1 MDEQPIDLSRRRRR
15 RSTDEK
21 PRNDHTSTM
30 SPEELVRHNRRRALA
45 TPLAEVFKD
54 KVNVVNMFEGAGLI
68 TVQQLLAVSLER
80 LFAIPNFGEKTFKT
94 VAAAIRKLELST
106 SWTRASRE
114 TIRQAIRDT
123 KKTEHDVAKNND

>member
-1 MDEQPIDLSRRRRR
+1 
-15 RSTDEK
+15 
-21 PRNDHTSTM
+21 M